1 MFVVF
6 SQRGFRIRRAGCDMA
21 SWTGSRWT
29 VSAPLTLSPSATLW
43 LSASHSIARQTREPR
58 PPSEARLLWTGRA
71 DKRQQP
77 LPAGLETD
85 TPSGLGRG
93 RVAVGSAPSSAPRTV
108 QAPLPWR
115 CEWEPPK
122 EHVERWGQPRDL
134 EGPSDSFGE
143 EPGPETWAN
152 RPHDCPGAGAA
163 GTWSGAFLLLRMH
176 DPQSA
181 LLTTVQPGLY

>member
-6 SQRGFRIRRAGCDMA
+6 SQRGFRIRRAGCDVA

-93 RVAVGSAPSSAPRTV
+93 RVAVGSAPSSAPRTRHHFPGDASGNLRRSTWSAGGSPGTSKALPTALEKSQV
-108 QAPLPWR
+108 LKRGRTAHTTAP
-115 CEWEPPK
+115 
-122 EHVERWGQPRDL
+122 ERGRQERGRGL
-134 EGPSDSFGE
+134 SFSFGC
-143 EPGPETWAN
+143 TT
-152 RPHDCPGAGAA
+152 RSPH
-163 GTWSGAFLLLRMH
+163 S
-176 DPQSA
+176 
-181 LLTTVQPGLY
+181 